1 MSSCYKNCVILCG
14 FGIFEFEFWPFFFF
28 WFMKYTF
35 IRWKQILKKKNCTT
49 RHRHGTNSPLS
60 IWSIENLSSCAF
72 CLLWYVWLL
81 STVNFL
87 NNLVC
92 IIARKQK
99 NKFCLDLDSPPSLH
113 MRSHFFYKNLKIEKS
128 ITSTSQFQ
136 CLSLI
141 TMSKLH
147 KMDLI
152 NWTSIISIK
161 NK

>member
-1 MSSCYKNCVILCG
+1 MWFWHFWIRILT
-14 FGIFEFEFWPFFFF
+14 FFFFF